1 MAKHLTDTSPRKS
14 SAIATRKLILS
25 DTLIYKILHRERRGD
40 KMSGRDTKKPETR
53 EEFVKIL
60 METAKKAAEAKAC
73 LKLKPTKPTI
83 SGIAKILNIH
93 RDTLYTWLKEFN
105 VDFKEVLNQMPT
117 PVPVKAVDT
126 AGCVYLIG
134 EALLGEGNEV
144 AHIDLMIGDKNGPV
158 GKAFANGLTSLS
170 AGHTPLLAV
179 IRPNLPPK
187 PHTLLVPKVT
197 VKDMKDTGKIFGPA
211 QAAVAKAV
219 ADAVEEEVIPRD
231 KLDDWVIVCS
241 VFIHPQAS
249 DYRRIYQYNYGATKL
264 ALRRALSKYPSLEK
278 MLYDKDRAKHPIM
291 GFKVPRLWR
300 PPYLQI
306 SLDAPDLERAKK
318 IIAQLPGSD
327 RIIIEVGTPLIKHYG
342 TRVINELR
350 QTARDAFMVAD
361 LKTLDVG
368 KVEADIAYEDTADA
382 VVAAGLAPPETLD
395 SFVHEAKRL
404 GIYGVVDML
413 NVEDPVSK
421 LKQLKEFPD
430 MVILHRGIDQETGRS
445 IGLDRIQELR
455 QTFKGKRFLIAVAGG
470 IVPETAKEAL
480 EKGAYVTQ
488 SRDIERAVRDFLEL
502 TPNMREDVD
511 LFRVHVE

>member
-1 MAKHLTDTSPRKS
+1 
-14 SAIATRKLILS
+14 
-25 DTLIYKILHRERRGD
+25 
-40 KMSGRDTKKPETR
+40 MSNIDNKKPETR
-53 EEFVKIL
+53 EELIKIL
-60 METAKKAAEAKAC
+60 TEAAEKTTIPKAY
-73 LKLKPTKPTI
+73 LKHKPTI
-83 SGIAKILNIH
+83 SGTAKILNIH
-93 RDTLYTWLKEFN
+93 RDTLYTWMKEFN
-105 VDFKEVLNQMPT
+105 VDFKEVLDQIPT
-117 PVPVKAVDT
+117 TASVEAVED
-126 AGCVYLIG
+126 AGSVYLIG

-144 AHIDLMIGDKNGPV
+144 AHIDLLIGDKNGPV
-158 GKAFANGLTSLS
+158 GKAFATGLSNLS

-179 IRPNLPPK
+179 IRPNLPSK

-197 VKDMKDTGKIFGPA
+197 IKDMEDTGKIFGPA

-219 ADAVEEEVIPRD
+219 ADAVEEEVIPKD

-249 DYRRIYQYNYGATKL
+249 DYRKIYQYNYGATKL
-264 ALRRALSKYPSLEK
+264 ALRRALNKYPSLEK

-306 SLDAPDLERAKK
+306 SLDAPELERAKK
-318 IIAQLPGSD
+318 VIAQLPGSD
-327 RIIIEVGTPLIKHYG
+327 RIIIEVGTPMIKRYG

-350 QTARDAFMVAD
+350 QTAKDVFMVAD

-368 KVEADIAYEDTADA
+368 KVEVDIAYEDTADA
-382 VVAAGLAPPETLD
+382 VVASGLAPSETLD

-404 GIYGVVDML
+404 GVYGVVDML
-413 NVEDPVSK
+413 NVEDPVKK

-430 MVILHRGIDQETGRS
+430 VVILHRGIDQETGRS
-445 IGLDRIQELR
+445 MGLERIQELR
-455 QTFKGKRFLIAVAGG
+455 QTFSDKRFLIAVAGG

-480 EKGAYVTQ
+480 EKGADVIIVGRYVTQ
-488 SRDIERAVRDFLEL
+488 SKDIERAVRDFLEL
-502 TPNMREDVD
+502 TPKMREDID